1 MLEWVT
7 EGEREGKE
15 ALTGGMLA
23 LITGKDREAKFSI
36 AQGFCLM
43 EKHE

>member
-1 MLEWVT
+1 MLEWATKGV
-7 EGEREGKE
+7 GAGKA

-23 LITGKDREAKFSI
+23 LITGKDREVKFSI